1 MTVRI
6 APFQALRRSFSGLV
20 LLLLLS
26 ACSTLPGQGP
36 TAMDIALGE
45 SSNSLPMD
53 NYILVRLDSAEISK
67 INSFVPPA
75 QEGKLVA
82 TLGGARPITVGV
94 GDTLAVNIW
103 EASPDGL
110 FSTAENKQVS
120 LQVVVDGT
128 GEIFVPYAGNIRAAG
143 RSVEALRRA
152 IQQSLEG
159 QAAEPQVQVLVAENK
174 SNNVVVVG
182 DVAKAGHFP
191 LPAQG
196 LRLIEVIAQAGG
208 TRAPAYETVASVT
221 RGAGRVT
228 LRLHDVVSSPEN
240 NIWLAPGDTVL
251 VKHEPRTYSAFGA
264 VASSGLVSLK
274 TETVTLAEALAQVG
288 GLRDNTA
295 DMGGVYLFRFEDAEL
310 MRWLTNSDQKSR
322 VPLAHGGTVPVVY
335 ALDFKRPYAFFVAQE
350 FRIRDKDILYVANH
364 PTAEFGKFLATIVQ
378 PLLGTARSATTLTQ

>member
-1 MTVRI
+1 MTIGWRTVSSCSR
-6 APFQALRRSFSGLV
+6 ALTR
-20 LLLLLS
+20 LLLLIPLLS
-26 ACSTLPGQGP
+26 ACAALPGQGP
-36 TAMDIALGE
+36 TALDIALGE
-45 SSNSLPMD
+45 SSKSLPLD
-53 NYILVRLDSAEISK
+53 NYILVRLDSTEISR
-67 INSFVPPA
+67 INSFQPPA
-75 QEGKLVA
+75 QEGRIVS
-82 TLGGARPITVGV
+82 TLGGSRPITVGV

-128 GEIFVPYAGNIRAAG
+128 GEIFVPYAGRIRAAG
-143 RSVEALRRA
+143 RSVEALRQA
-152 IQQSLEG
+152 IQRTLEG

-182 DVAKAGHFP
+182 DVVNAGHFP

-208 TRAPAYETVASVT
+208 AREPAYETVVTVT
-221 RGAGRVT
+221 RGASKVT

-264 VASSGLVSLK
+264 VSSSGLISLK
-274 TETVTLAEALAQVG
+274 TETVTIAEALAQVG

-295 DMGGVYLFRFEDAEL
+295 DMGGVYLFRFEDADL
-310 MRWLTNSDQKSR
+310 MRWLTSSDQQGK
-322 VPLAHGGTVPVVY
+322 VALAHGGKVPVVY

-378 PLLGTARSATTLTQ
+378 PLIGAVRGASTLQ